1 MFNPSQL
8 TIGELGSA
16 VKDYGIF
23 FSAIYAVWKLRGAVQ
38 PAIDLFKKASAFFD
52 KADEQIAKG
61 NAFMMSMEKN
71 MDTLLNNHL
80 SHLKTADDSKKSE

>member
-8 TIGELGSA
+8 TIGELGA
-16 VKDYGIF
+16 AIKDYGIF

-38 PAIDLFKKASAFFD
+38 PAIDLFKKASEFFD

-61 NAFMMSMEKN
+61 NTFMLNMEKN

-80 SHLKTADDSKKSE
+80 SHLKQADDSKKPE